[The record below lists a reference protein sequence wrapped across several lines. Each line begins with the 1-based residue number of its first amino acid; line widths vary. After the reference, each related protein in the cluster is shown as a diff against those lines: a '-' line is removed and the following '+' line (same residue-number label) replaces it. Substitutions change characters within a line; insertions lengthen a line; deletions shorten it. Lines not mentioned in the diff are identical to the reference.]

1 MTRLDR
7 YILQQL
13 VAAFGFFVLVFT
25 GVIWLTQ
32 AVRLIDTVVASGQ
45 SAGSSS
51 SSPPSCCRRSSSSC
65 CRSPASAPRS
75 TR

>member
-13 VAAFGFFVLVFT
+13 VAAVGFFVLVFT

-32 AVRLIDTVVASGQ
+32 AVRLIDVVVATLKVVPCDTLITPFAVP
-45 SAGSSS
+45 SALSW
-51 SSPPSCCRRSSSSC
+51 
-65 CRSPASAPRS
+65 
-75 TR
+75 